1 MPGRFLSPKD
11 LAAAKKVEEAFNA
24 LRRRGEIRAPEEIV
38 RLHHVV
44 CGCGAEG
51 CVFMHAERQEKE
63 VADEKVTDKGGRR

>member
-24 LRRRGEIRAPEEIV
+24 LRKRGEIRAPEEIV

-51 CVFMHAERQEKE
+51 CVFMHAERIATG
-63 VADEKVTDKGGRR
+63 VRREPG